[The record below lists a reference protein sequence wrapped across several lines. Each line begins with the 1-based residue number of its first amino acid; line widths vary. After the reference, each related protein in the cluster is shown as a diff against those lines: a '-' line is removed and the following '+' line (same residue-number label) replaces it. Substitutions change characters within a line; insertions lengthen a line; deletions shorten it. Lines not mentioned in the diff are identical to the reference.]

1 MYGPNKYHRLCHL
14 IIWCFVVVSTTMS
27 QYDRLTWTQHEV
39 YSVATEFVKVSKS
52 LNAAEASLKIYHGGE
67 PTPQEVVI
75 HDHIKTAKTSLV
87 SEKEKVDHVI
97 NHNKLLQQYVRVL
110 EQKVQEQTA
119 MIRAQRVKW
128 YKLRFKDRDRE
139 LMEINRKAMMML
151 VCDDVTKRMSANE
164 VNKANARALEL
175 FNRCKTGP
183 STVDEVTSKKR
194 KLKVTEN
201 K

>member
-1 MYGPNKYHRLCHL
+1 M
-14 IIWCFVVVSTTMS
+14 
-27 QYDRLTWTQHEV
+27 
-39 YSVATEFVKVSKS
+39 SKS
-52 LNAAEASLKIYHGGE
+52 LDAAEATLKDYAGDH
-67 PTPQEVVI
+67 PTSHEKVI
-75 HDHIKTAKTSLV
+75 DKHIKTAKISLV
-87 SEKEKVDHVI
+87 QEQAKVDHMI
-97 NHNKLLQQYVRVL
+97 RFNKQLQLLVRVL
-110 EQKVQEQTA
+110 EQKVEEQTA

-139 LMEINRKAMMML
+139 LMEINRKATMML
-151 VCDDVTKRMSANE
+151 VSDDVTKRMSANE
-164 VNKANARALEL
+164 VNRANARALEL